1 MRIGYIR
8 VLTVD
13 QEPTQREIIMERLGV
28 DKLFMDKYSR
38 KNKDRPGMDEMM
50 AFVREG
56 DVLVVES
63 FSQFARSMKDLI
75 LLIKELNR
83 KQVQFVSQKE
93 SLDTSTLQGKFV
105 LEMFGALAQLE
116 HEIALQRQAE
126 GIAIAKAEGRYKGR
140 KPIAVDEERMA
151 ELYAAWKRGDTVP
164 KLMMKALGLKPA
176 TFWRKVRAYE
186 VKHGIR
192 KE

>member
-116 HEIALQRQAE
+116 HKIALQRQAE

-164 KLMMKALGLKPA
+164 KLMMKALGLKLA